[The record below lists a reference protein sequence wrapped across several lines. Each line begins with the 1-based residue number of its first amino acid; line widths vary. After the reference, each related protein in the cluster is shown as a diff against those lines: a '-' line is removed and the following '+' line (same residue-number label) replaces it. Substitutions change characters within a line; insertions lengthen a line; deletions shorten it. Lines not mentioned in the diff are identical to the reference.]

1 MPERQGI
8 HIHTCM
14 GGWKPGAAGRNTF
27 LAGFRKGQWMKRGQI
42 RIVLAAIS
50 LLAGLLLSQSVAL
63 ADLQITGNTDGSY
76 FNATTTNVWDGLSFT
91 PAAFDVTLVGGS
103 ASLTL
108 GHFDLTGRR
117 GCIDFYAGQD
127 QFHLLVNFLAP
138 VNAGGTTLT
147 ADVGGIVIGSA
158 GFVALAFDKW
168 AQDFTT
174 SDGTFRLTL
183 APTEVLLGHDF
194 VTVLAGGRI
203 DLTARIENA
212 GATPEAS
219 VIALLAMMILC
230 LGACVRKFQLKQ

>member
-1 MPERQGI
+1 
-8 HIHTCM
+8 
-14 GGWKPGAAGRNTF
+14 
-27 LAGFRKGQWMKRGQI
+27 
-42 RIVLAAIS
+42 
-50 LLAGLLLSQSVAL
+50 
-63 ADLQITGNTDGSY
+63 
-76 FNATTTNVWDGLSFT
+76 
-91 PAAFDVTLVGGS
+91 
-103 ASLTL
+103 
-108 GHFDLTGRR
+108 
-117 GCIDFYAGQD
+117 
-127 QFHLLVNFLAP
+127 

-147 ADVGGIVIGSA
+147 ADVGGIVIGNA

-212 GATPEAS
+212 VATPEAS